1 MVSKHRK
8 KADGGSTS
16 ENFNRDTNLNI
27 NNKNA
32 EGLEL
37 EGKGTGGGDPGYE
50 ELREQRIKENKE
62 RMKKLGI
69 FDLSLKLK
77 SQPRPTKKPTQ
88 NVSSQKKPQST
99 LTLSASP
106 RRSSRLKTLTPV
118 NYSEIFPQKK
128 KGSAKGLEIRLQEG
142 SKPEIYSEEDEKL
155 LGDCQ
160 STWTLFV
167 DGYGKDGKR
176 MYDQEKVE
184 SCHQCRQKTH
194 GHHTHCSKCN
204 TGQGQFCGDCLYMR
218 YGENVIEVNE
228 NPNWICPVCRGICN
242 CSICRKAKGWAPTG
256 SLFRKVTR
264 LGFKSV
270 AHYLIQTRR
279 SKIHSEYSDV
289 ENLQSEG
296 KELPPANQGSQLAT
310 HYESLHADEHKNRY
324 PDLEPDGNEVE
335 MEEDKKQVF
344 CSGSSKPV
352 GMNDVFN
359 DSDSDNSVY
368 DVNEPKE
375 DIENMGVDKTGDH
388 DN

>member
-184 SCHQCRQKTH
+184 SCHQCRKDAFTKSARADHEGSYSMQKTH

-256 SLFRKVTR
+256 SLFRK
-264 LGFKSV
+264 
-270 AHYLIQTRR
+270 
-279 SKIHSEYSDV
+279 
-289 ENLQSEG
+289 SEG